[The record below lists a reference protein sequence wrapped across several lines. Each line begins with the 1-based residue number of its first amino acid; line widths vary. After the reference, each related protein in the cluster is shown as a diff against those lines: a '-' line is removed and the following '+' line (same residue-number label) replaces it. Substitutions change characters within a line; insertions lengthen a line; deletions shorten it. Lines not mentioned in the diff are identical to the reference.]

1 MLRNEDFASLFA
13 AEGATIAPP
22 DRRSFDVFHIERGGD
37 VAYPSAM
44 AGFNGAGAIDEAY
57 WIFQLRPRVAA
68 VPPVCVAVLRDVVVT
83 PQGIILTRDGRVLVE
98 SIYPRMPD
106 GFDPA
111 GVPGLAATMAALRA
125 GEAPAGAV
133 ALPRA
138 LHARDIGEGGY
149 FHWLTSVMPRLMLGT
164 RQVEAGP
171 MPILVEPWQAF
182 GQEWLALAL
191 GDAAA
196 VRRCHGRC
204 FVVEELFYP
213 GPAQL
218 GHSHYARNPALIR
231 LFRAQLATLPGLA
244 EAGGG
249 SPGGPLIYVS
259 RGDADVRRVTNEAAV
274 VKGLAALGFQAVS
287 LTGMSIVDQVRLF
300 RGAKAIVGPHGA
312 GLANVI
318 LSQPGTRL
326 VEIMSTQRMWPG
338 FKVMSHFAGAA
349 YFPFVS
355 ATHEAAQTAA
365 RGAGNEDFSVD
376 VTSLCR
382 FVEAVVKQEP
392 AAG

>member
-1 MLRNEDFASLFA
+1 MLGNADFASIFA
-13 AEGATIAPP
+13 AEGAKIAPP
-22 DRRSFDVFHIERGGD
+22 DRGSFDVFHIERGRE

-83 PQGIILTRDGRVLVE
+83 PQGLILTRDGRVLVE

-106 GFDPA
+106 DFDPA
-111 GVPGLAATMAALRA
+111 SVPGLAATLAALRA
-125 GEAPAGAV
+125 GRTPPGTV

-171 MPILVEPWQAF
+171 MPILVEPWQGF

-191 GDAAA
+191 GDAGL
-196 VRRCHGRC
+196 VRRCEGRC
-204 FVVEELFYP
+204 FVVGELFYP

-231 LFRAQLATLPGLA
+231 LFRARLGEIPALAA
-244 EAGGG
+244 AGGDA
-249 SPGGPLIYVS
+249 PGGPLIYVS
-259 RGDADVRRVTNEAAV
+259 RGDAPVRRVTNEAEV
-274 VKGLAALGFQAVS
+274 VQGLAALGFQAVS
-287 LTGMSIVDQVRLF
+287 LTGMSIVEQVRLF

-318 LSQPGTRL
+318 LSEQGTRL

-355 ATHEAAQTAA
+355 ATHEASQTAE

-376 VTSLCR
+376 VTSLRR